1 MPSEVPKVPLRSQTD
16 IIRPAADQP
25 TRVVPA
31 QAHAPRWA
39 AKHPTRGC
47 SGSFCKPE
55 TPPLGPPSP
64 LTVAGSLKTPAVRG
78 SALLP
83 SLHPPEGKALCGQL
97 KKVPRPRGN
106 RIWAISQD
114 DPIKRDLQGDHPGA
128 APQTGVGG
136 FSTRNAAEST
146 GKDLNNKALVGRP
159 CFYDVDCLF
168 NPNPANQEDHGGDE
182 GGGHTRSQE
191 EAELAK
197 ASVLSIDPEPS
208 WGSKVKL
215 RL

>member
-1 MPSEVPKVPLRSQTD
+1 MGGKAPNEGGAQAPSASLRS
-16 IIRPAADQP
+16 
-25 TRVVPA
+25 
-31 QAHAPRWA
+31 
-39 AKHPTRGC
+39 
-47 SGSFCKPE
+47 
-55 TPPLGPPSP
+55 PLGPPSP

-197 ASVLSIDPEPS
+197 ATVLSVDRS
-208 WGSKVKL
+208 SRWSL
-215 RL
+215 WSR